1 MHTDEYT
8 SERSYFMTQLQIAYQ
23 PRPGTQEQW
32 RRLCQ
37 ELAGSRRDRF
47 AASCQQAGITQVQ
60 VRLLQ
65 MLHGELLLLTVQT
78 QEPQH
83 TLEAL
88 ASSERQFDHWLRDQ
102 FQVLLGWNVKEA
114 LPHPPCALTFPWP
127 CECQSD
133 YCWAQAKATRASSSP
148 QAAYDL

>member
-1 MHTDEYT
+1 MA
-8 SERSYFMTQLQIAYQ
+8 QLQIAYL
-23 PRPGTQEQW
+23 PRPGTQERW

-65 MLHGELLLLTVQT
+65 MLRGELLLITVQT
-78 QEPQH
+78 PEPQQ

-88 ASSERQFDHWLRDQ
+88 ASFELRFDHWLREQ
-102 FQVLLGWNVKEA
+102 LQVLLGWNVQEV
-114 LPHPPCALTFPWP
+114 LPDPQGDLIFTWP
-127 CECQSD
+127 GECECD
-133 YCWAQAKATRASSSP
+133 DWWAEAEATRASSSP
-148 QAAYDL
+148 EVEDDDVG